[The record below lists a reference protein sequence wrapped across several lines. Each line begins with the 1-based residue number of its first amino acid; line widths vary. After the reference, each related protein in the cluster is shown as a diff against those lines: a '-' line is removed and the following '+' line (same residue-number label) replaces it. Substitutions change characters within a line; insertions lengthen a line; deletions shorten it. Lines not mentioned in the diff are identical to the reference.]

1 MPSKLRLRDWD
12 AFYQRAAQMEDVG
25 AEVKKALG
33 AHVPRIASVVWSDS
47 AVLKYAA
54 TPQDRMAL
62 SGSRVRASDRST
74 TFTGATRS
82 RLGDQWPAVEF
93 GSTGQKV
100 TTYTGRRGAKRFP
113 VRRHTQRQLPGRDRS
128 GRVLFRYGKEAVRRV
143 LSAYAQTIVR
153 TIHEVL
159 DGRTS

>member
-12 AFYQRAAQMEDVG
+12 QFYQRATRMEDVG
-25 AEVKKALG
+25 TEVTKTLG
-33 AHVPRIASVVWSDS
+33 AHVPAIASTVWSDS
-47 AVLKYAA
+47 TVLKHA
-54 TPQDRMAL
+54 TGPQDRMAL
-62 SGSRVRASDRST
+62 SGSRVRASSRST

-82 RLGDQWPAVEF
+82 RLGNDWPAVEF
-93 GSTGQKV
+93 GSIGQKV
-100 TTYTGRRGAKRFP
+100 TTYMGRRGTNRFP
-113 VRRHTQRQLPGRDRS
+113 VRRHTQRQLPARDRS

-143 LSAYAQTIVR
+143 MSAYAQTIVR

>member
-33 AHVPRIASVVWSDS
+33 AHVPRIASAVWSDS
-47 AVLKYAA
+47 TVLKYAD
-54 TPQDRMAL
+54 TRQDRMAL
-62 SGSRVRASDRST
+62 SGARVRASDRST
-74 TFTGATRS
+74 TFTGAKRS

-93 GSTGQKV
+93 GSTGQKI

-128 GRVLFRYGKEAVRRV
+128 GRVLFRYGKEAIRRV
-143 LSAYAQTIVR
+143 MSAYAQTIAR
-153 TIHEVL
+153 TIHDVL
-159 DGRTS
+159 DGRAS

>member
-12 AFYQRAAQMEDVG
+12 QFYQRAAQMEDVG
-25 AEVKKALG
+25 TEVTKATG
-33 AHVPRIASVVWSDS
+33 AHVPTIASAVWSDS
-47 AVLKYAA
+47 TVLKYA
-54 TPQDRMAL
+54 TGPQDRMAL
-62 SGSRVRASDRST
+62 SGSRVRASARST
-74 TFTGATRS
+74 TFRGATRS
-82 RLGDQWPAVEF
+82 RLGDDWPAVEF

-100 TTYTGRRGAKRFP
+100 TTYTGRRGTKRFP
-113 VRRHTQRQLPGRDRS
+113 VRRHTQRQLPARDRS

-143 LSAYAQTIVR
+143 MSAYAQTIVR

>member
-12 AFYQRAAQMEDVG
+12 QFYQRAAQMEDVG
-25 AEVKKALG
+25 TEVTKALG
-33 AHVPRIASVVWSDS
+33 AHVPGIASTVWSDS
-47 AVLKYAA
+47 TVLKHAT

-62 SGSRVRASDRST
+62 SGSRVRASARST

-82 RLGDQWPAVEF
+82 RLGDDWPAVEF

-100 TTYTGRRGAKRFP
+100 ATYMGRRGALRFP
-113 VRRHTQRQLPGRDRS
+113 VRRHTQRQLPARDKR
-128 GRVLFRYGKEAVRRV
+128 GRVLFRYGAEAVRRV
-143 LSAYAQTIVR
+143 MSAYAQTIVR
-153 TIHEVL
+153 TIHDVL

>member
-12 AFYQRAAQMEDVG
+12 QFYQRAAQMEDVG
-25 AEVKKALG
+25 AEVRKALG
-33 AHVPRIASVVWSDS
+33 AHVPRIASAVWSDS
-47 AVLKYAA
+47 AVLKYA
-54 TPQDRMAL
+54 TTRQDRMAL

-82 RLGDQWPAVEF
+82 RLGDEWPAVEF

-100 TTYTGRRGAKRFP
+100 TTYTGRRGTKRFP
-113 VRRHTQRQLPGRDRS
+113 VRRHTQHQLPARDKH
-128 GRVLFRYGKEAVRRV
+128 GRVLFQYGKEAVRRV

-153 TIHEVL
+153 TIHEAL
-159 DGRTS
+159 DGRSS

>member
-12 AFYQRAAQMEDVG
+12 QFYQRATRMEDVG
-25 AEVKKALG
+25 TEVTTALG
-33 AHVPRIASVVWSDS
+33 AHVPPIASTVWSDS
-47 AVLKYAA
+47 TVLKHAT

-62 SGSRVRASDRST
+62 SGSRVRASARSA

-82 RLGDQWPAVEF
+82 RLGDDWPAVEF

-100 TTYTGRRGAKRFP
+100 ATYMGRRGTLRFP
-113 VRRHTQRQLPGRDRS
+113 VRRHTQRQLPGRDRG
-128 GRVLFRYGKEAVRRV
+128 GRVLFRYGKEAIRRV
-143 LSAYAQTIVR
+143 MSAYAQTIVR